1 MKNKGDKMKA
11 KKVLI
16 AVLCVI
22 LIGAVGAVA
31 YLALN
36 NGENK
41 TTTTSTTQTQATE
54 AQTTASLAG
63 SIVNST
69 TAKTTQAT
77 TADKYAFIRE
87 GVWYLADAD
96 NEDCLAIKFK
106 KGGEA
111 DIAYFNSDN
120 IEGFD
125 AQYFKGTGSYDTR
138 KGTIIF
144 SKLPEVCGKTNLELV
159 IKGSDIYCNSKKLKH
174 YSTISLDNALKCFE

>member
-1 MKNKGDKMKA
+1 MKNKKII
-11 KKVLI
+11 I

-22 LIGAVGAVA
+22 LVGAVGAVA

-36 NGENK
+36 SNNEV
-41 TTTTSTTQTQATE
+41 TTTSTTAVSETE
-54 AQTTASLAG
+54 TTASLSG
-63 SIVNST
+63 SVFNT
-69 TAKTTQAT
+69 TKKTTKAT
-77 TADKYAFIRE
+77 TADKNAFIRK
-87 GVWYLADAD
+87 GVWYLVD
-96 NEDCLAIKFK
+96 EEKEECIAIAFK
-106 KGGEA
+106 KNGKA
-111 DIAYFNSDN
+111 DVAFFNSDN

-159 IKGSDIYCNSKKLKH
+159 IKGSDIYYNSKKLKH